1 MGGCQQAARVASFH
15 GGRKPQPRQGSDLCN
30 KGTVPPYWAQQH
42 RAGLAT
48 LKGSVHCPATRQMQG
63 DKSDPRSKTSE
74 EVGAAGERAG
84 QKHSYKRA
92 QARPGMELGCSAW
105 TCYESAK
112 RHGTR
117 GLLVCLGPHQ
127 PAFLIFLVFPQCNHN
142 PFSHTISV
150 NSNLPPI

>member
-1 MGGCQQAARVASFH
+1 MGVCQQAARVASFH

-42 RAGLAT
+42 RAGQAT
-48 LKGSVHCPATRQMQG
+48 LKDSVHHPATIRQMQG

-84 QKHSYKRA
+84 QKPTYKRA

-105 TCYESAK
+105 TCYESANWAG
-112 RHGTR
+112 HSGAP
-117 GLLVCLGPHQ
+117 GVLGAPSASLPHL
-127 PAFLIFLVFPQCNHN
+127 PR
-142 PFSHTISV
+142 FSSV
-150 NSNLPPI
+150 